1 MPPPAPTF
9 AESRDDLMPLS
20 EIGKISGLE
29 FITGI
34 MDGRFPAP
42 PIARTLDFQLTEV
55 SAGRVVF
62 TGTPQ
67 FAHFNPIGTVHGGW
81 FGTLLD
87 SCMACAVQS
96 SLPAGQ
102 GYTTLEFKVNI
113 LRPAFETSGPLRAI
127 GQVDHVGRRTATAVG
142 RMLDENDKLFAT
154 GSTTCLV
161 MPLPPA

>member
-1 MPPPAPTF
+1 MPPPISHF
-9 AESRDDLMPLS
+9 AKSRDDLMPLS

-34 MDGRFPAP
+34 MEGRFPAP
-42 PIARTLDFQLTEV
+42 PIAQTLDFQLTEV
-55 SAGRVVF
+55 TAGRVVF
-62 TGTPQ
+62 TGTPK

-96 SLPAGQ
+96 SLPVGQ

-127 GQVDHVGRRTATAVG
+127 GQADHVGRRTATAFG
-142 RMLDENDKLFAT
+142 RMVDENDKLFAT

-161 MPLPPA
+161 MPLPQA